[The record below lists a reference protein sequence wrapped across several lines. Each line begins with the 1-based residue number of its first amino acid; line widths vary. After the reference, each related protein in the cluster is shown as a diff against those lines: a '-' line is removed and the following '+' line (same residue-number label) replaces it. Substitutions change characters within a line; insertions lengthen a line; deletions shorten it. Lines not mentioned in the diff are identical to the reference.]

1 MTPKCKSSDSR
12 DLDRPEGSHKASPLN
27 EKVKVLDL
35 IRKGKKNQVLSLLR
49 STVRPNLSSV
59 NLKKEKEIRVSFAQ
73 AHQTEKVQPQC

>member
-35 IRKGKKNQVLSLLR
+35 IRKGKKKSGAEFAKIY
-49 STVRPNLSSV
+49 SKTESF
-59 NLKKEKEIRVSFAQ
+59 IR
-73 AHQTEKVQPQC
+73 ELEEGERNPC